1 MAGGG
6 RVAGVIDAPLRIL
19 IADDDS
25 LVRLI
30 AGAVAGK
37 AGMIA
42 IEAADGAEAL
52 AALDGGERI
61 DLVLL
66 DLDMPIIGGLDV
78 LRKMRARPETA
89 RIPVLVLTGTE
100 GEEIRE
106 AMALGAVGIFP
117 KPIAAESLLTR
128 IREMAS

>member
-1 MAGGG
+1 MPE
-6 RVAGVIDAPLRIL
+6 RSLRIL
-19 IADDDS
+19 IADDDA
-25 LVRLI
+25 LVRFI
-30 AGAVAGK
+30 AAKVVEK
-37 AGMIA
+37 AGMVA
-42 IEAADGAEAL
+42 IEAADGSEAL
-52 AALDGGERI
+52 AAVDGEERF

-89 RIPVLVLTGTE
+89 RIPVLVLTGAE
-100 GEEIRE
+100 GEEIRT

-117 KPIAAESLLTR
+117 KPIAAESLLAR